1 MVFVGPFLKV
11 LCKVICW
18 LISTQKRNNL
28 NERKSLERG
37 FGGTPDLDNDAIPNH
52 KMQRGMNAKPE
63 LDMIKSDSEMC
74 RSSLNPIAET
84 NYQHNLDTEHDE
96 QDDGDYLE
104 ITDDYIIKSP
114 SSSLASYSAYL

>member
-11 LCKVICW
+11 LCKVVCW

-28 NERKSLERG
+28 NERKCLERG
-37 FGGTPDLDNDAIPNH
+37 FGGTADLDNDAIPNH
-52 KMQRGMNAKPE
+52 KGMNAKPE

-104 ITDDYIIKSP
+104 ITDDYIIKSHP
-114 SSSLASYSAYL
+114 SSLASYSAYL

>member
-11 LCKVICW
+11 LCKVVCW
-18 LISTQKRNNL
+18 LISTQKRNNI
-28 NERKSLERG
+28 NERKFLERG
-37 FGGTPDLDNDAIPNH
+37 FGVAPDLDNDAIPNH
-52 KMQRGMNAKPE
+52 KQQRGMNARPE
-63 LDMIKSDSEMC
+63 LDMIESDLEMC

>member
-11 LCKVICW
+11 LCKVVCW
-18 LISTQKRNNL
+18 LISKPKSNNL
-28 NERKSLERG
+28 NKRKCLERG
-37 FGGTPDLDNDAIPNH
+37 FGATPDLDNDAIQNH